1 MQFFTNKK
9 YISFGFFLVF
19 HNLSAQSGFTDPS
32 LIPDTNIF
40 SGGTDTSV
48 SNVATDLKVDCKWT
62 RGSILEPGVL
72 PEDASPEWQAFE
84 VLKLKCKSLE
94 QAGTN
99 LSTSFVGP
107 TNCTSASDYV
117 CIEKSTVEPS
127 INLNTTDYTDL
138 GYVLYKNANT
148 TSTEDIV
155 ITKGTIGLVLNGGSS
170 TKIEVTGDKFDL
182 EDLIFKAY
190 GKGLTCDVFVS
201 GVINNSNLPGAQCNS
216 SASCTPEKFVDV
228 KNGTLVFVAQ
238 LKGFEDSFFTS
249 NRNTTVTWSGGPNE
263 EGIWEAVTANTEH
276 TVRATLIPPVAT
288 AKPRYCAIKFKQ
300 ELVAG
305 VVNLSPLGDCELFRN
320 LRNYYFYS
328 SDGTKVQ
335 EGGYKDGGISLP
347 GIDQAYGVTKPE
359 LPIQGIV
366 NSATK
371 TDGNFNVIGGGLFIP
386 PTSTRE
392 YTATVITA
400 SPFDPDT
407 KKISA
412 PVAWGTVELTN
423 YSSVK
428 MTSIGNALD
437 DLLLKDPNALIVF
450 QSYVAHSQIQN
461 GVDKREMGNGGI
473 DLYKFTPNNN
483 GVFDKLVP
491 FVNDSCLPN
500 FQFSI
505 PARPD
510 KPELPTTLRSATLCA
525 YSRPEKVSDL
535 KSSRVSQTILAIT
548 PLNATHMF
556 PTALVPSTPIDP
568 QASEDFGISDS
579 TSTSCFKFGPQD
591 IGKEPD
597 WQEPK
602 YEWESFKSPG
612 SNMMS
617 DQNECSI
624 APAST
629 KGLGA
634 LGYRYNQAAFNDA
647 INFGCAV
654 LFEKLNLYKSLSPV
668 YAILPIKMD
677 EKYLNIITN
686 VYNDLDPFEPTKPHY
701 GSVNCYLG
709 ISPFQSKKGVFPG
722 VNLKAQSYTTK
733 SSYFVKTFSSTGVKN
748 QRFFI
753 KPLGNFSSSLEKTS
767 YAFFD
772 APLCPGSQFKYDSIS
787 VSWSPLVLDIKGNG
801 INVSRDFKRSVG
813 FYLHNKKYLSYVD
826 WPENVDEVAILVR
839 PSYKGGAIGLSDLYG
854 DTNAANGFEQLR
866 KHDSNKDGLI
876 TKADKDYSK
885 LRLWFDKNRNAQVDK
900 DELEPIGKYSV
911 DKIYLSYTKPLKGFS
926 AAQRSLLATYWNAK
940 KAKFFNI
947 EDIYVNEYK
956 DKSRMLVENKKK

>member
-1 MQFFTNKK
+1 MQFFTNKN

-19 HNLSAQSGFTDPS
+19 QNLSAQSGFTDPS

-84 VLKLKCKSLE
+84 VLKLSCKSLE

-148 TSTEDIV
+148 TSTEDII

-190 GKGLTCDVFVS
+190 GKGLSCDVFVS

-249 NRNTTVTWSGGPNE
+249 NRNTTVTWSNGPNE
-263 EGIWEAVTANTEH
+263 EGIWETVTANTEH

-300 ELVAG
+300 QLEAG
-305 VVNLSPLGDCELFRN
+305 RLNLSPLGDCELFRN

-328 SDGTKVQ
+328 PDGTQVQ
-335 EGGYKDGGISLP
+335 VDGYKNGGISLP
-347 GIDQAYGVTKPE
+347 GVDQAYGVNKPE

-371 TDGNFNVIGGGLFIP
+371 TDGTFNVIGGGLGIP
-386 PTSTRE
+386 PIGSRE
-392 YTATVITA
+392 YVATVITA
-400 SPFDPDT
+400 SPFDATT

-412 PVAWGTVELTN
+412 PVAWGTVELNN

-428 MTSIGNALD
+428 MTSIGDALEKLPLD
-437 DLLLKDPNALIVF
+437 SLIVF
-450 QSYVAHSQIQN
+450 QAYVAHSQTQN
-461 GVDKREMGNGGI
+461 GVEKRGDGGI
-473 DLYKFTPNNN
+473 DLYKFTPNNS
-483 GVFDKLVP
+483 GVFDKIVP

-505 PARPD
+505 PTRPD
-510 KPELPTTLRSATLCA
+510 KPELPAILRSATLCA
-525 YSRPEKVSDL
+525 YSRPEKVGDL
-535 KSSRVSQTILAIT
+535 KNSRVSQTILAVT
-548 PLNATHMF
+548 PLNATHIF
-556 PTALVPSTPIDP
+556 PTALVPSVPIDP
-568 QASEDFGISDS
+568 QASEASQSSEQKVCWTLSLKGFGE
-579 TSTSCFKFGPQD
+579 PQ
-591 IGKEPD
+591 
-597 WQEPK
+597 WQNTA
-602 YEWESFKSPG
+602 YEWESLKKINSSTVYG
-612 SNMMS
+612 E
-617 DQNECSI
+617 NECSVE
-624 APAST
+624 PTST
-629 KGLGA
+629 TTPGA
-634 LGYRYNQAAFNDA
+634 LGFQYARPAFSWTMS
-647 INFGCAV
+647 FGCAV
-654 LFEKLNLYKSLSPV
+654 TLDKPGYVYSVAKIKWKNGTNEK
-668 YAILPIKMD
+668 AA
-677 EKYLNIITN
+677 
-686 VYNDLDPFEPTKPHY
+686 VYNDLAPPDSSKPYY
-701 GSVNCYLG
+701 GSINCYVG
-709 ISPFQSKKGVFPG
+709 RSPVDNIKTGSLFGVIDEMNNIFTSKSHNF
-722 VNLKAQSYTTK
+722 TK
-733 SSYFVKTFSSTGVKN
+733 SSSSYGVRT
-748 QRFFI
+748 QRFYI
-753 KPLGNFSSSLEKTS
+753 RPLGADASSLEKTS
-767 YAFFD
+767 YGFFD
-772 APLCPGSQFKYDSIS
+772 VPLCPGSQFKFDSIS

>member
-1 MQFFTNKK
+1 MQLFYKK
-9 YISFGFFLVF
+9 NSVLIGFSFLLIQS
-19 HNLSAQSGFTDPS
+19 LSAQSGFTDPS

-40 SGGTDTSV
+40 STSTDNSV
-48 SNVATDLKVDCKWT
+48 SSIAANLKVDCKWT
-62 RGSILEPGVL
+62 RGSILEEGIL

-84 VLKLKCKSLE
+84 VLKLSCKSLD

-117 CIEKSTVEPS
+117 CIEKSTVESS
-127 INLNTTDYTDL
+127 INLNTNDYTDL

-148 TSTEDIV
+148 TSTEDII
-155 ITKGTIGLVLNGGSS
+155 ITKGTIGLVLNGGANI
-170 TKIEVTGDKFDL
+170 KIETSGDRFDT

-190 GKGLTCDVFVS
+190 GKGLSCDVFVS
-201 GVINNSNLPGAQCNS
+201 GVINNSNLPGAQCNDS
-216 SASCTPEKFVDV
+216 SSCVPEKYVDV

-249 NRNTTVTWSGGPNE
+249 NRNTTVTWSGGPND
-263 EGIWEAVTANTEH
+263 EGIWDTVPGNKEI

-288 AKPRYCAIKFKQ
+288 AKPRYCSIKFKQ

-305 VVNLSPLGDCELFRN
+305 LVNLSPLGDCEFFRA
-320 LRNYYFYS
+320 LRNYYFYNP
-328 SDGTKVQ
+328 DGTQVQ
-335 EGGYKDGGISLP
+335 EGGYIGGGIYLP
-347 GIDQAYGVTKPE
+347 GIDEAYGKLKPE

-371 TDGNFNVIGGGLFIP
+371 TDGNFNVIGGGLFVP
-386 PTSTRE
+386 PTSTRK
-392 YTATVITA
+392 YIATVVTA
-400 SPFDPDT
+400 SPFDPKT
-407 KKISA
+407 SKISA
-412 PVAWGTVELTN
+412 PVAWGTVDLQN

-428 MTSIGNALD
+428 MTSIGGELD
-437 DLLLKDPNALIVF
+437 KLPLDSFIVF
-450 QSYVAHSQIQN
+450 QAYVAHSQIEN
-461 GVDKREMGNGGI
+461 GVEKRGDGGLE
-473 DLYKFTPNNN
+473 LYKFTPSYS
-483 GVFDKLVP
+483 GAFDKIVP

-510 KPELPTTLRSATLCA
+510 KLTLPETLRSATLCS
-525 YSRPEKVSDL
+525 YSRPEKVGDL

-568 QASEDFGISDS
+568 QASEGLSAS
-579 TSTSCFKFGPQD
+579 ANQTGGSCWIIDQKKFRSG
-591 IGKEPD
+591 EAS
-597 WQEPK
+597 WQNSA
-602 YEWESFKSPG
+602 YEWESLKQIDSTVVY
-612 SNMMS
+612 
-617 DQNECSI
+617 DENECSI
-624 APAST
+624 APTPT
-629 KGLGA
+629 KSMGA
-634 LGYRYNQAAFNDA
+634 LGFQFNRHMFTMTM
-647 INFGCAV
+647 NFGCAV
-654 LFEKLNLYKSLSPV
+654 KLDKMSSV
-668 YAILPIKMD
+668 YSIARIKWVNNTNA
-677 EKYLNIITN
+677 KTN
-686 VYNDLDPFEPTKPHY
+686 VYNDLAPPDPLKPHY
-701 GSVNCYLG
+701 GSINCYAGRSPVEG
-709 ISPFQSKKGVFPG
+709 IKNSFRGVID
-722 VNLKAQSYTTK
+722 AQNQIFTTSSDNFIK
-733 SSYFVKTFSSTGVKN
+733 SSSSYGVRT

-753 KPLGNFSSSLEKTS
+753 RPLGSDASSLEKTS
-767 YAFFD
+767 YGFFD

-801 INVSRDFKRSVG
+801 IKVSRDFKRSVG

-839 PSYKGGAIGLSDLYG
+839 PSYKGGAIGLRDLYG
-854 DTNAANGFEQLR
+854 DTDAANGFEQLR

-876 TKADKDYSK
+876 TKTDKDFSK

-926 AAQRSLLATYWNAK
+926 AAQRSLQSTYWNTK
-940 KAKFFNI
+940 KAKFLNI

-956 DKSRMLVENKKK
+956 DKSRLLVENKKK